1 MKLTLTHTTT
11 EVISGMGFKLLVYT
25 GEVEGR
31 QAKVTI
37 RAVEIPSSVEL
48 ELSSGSGSRGGN
60 DTIGRGPTPEQMAAV
75 MSEMGRRSGLKPKAG
90 RFGTL
95 GESRQRE
102 VATAGGRASAAARIA
117 RKLTGAA

>member
-25 GEVEGR
+25 GKVEGR
-31 QAKVTI
+31 QATVTI
-37 RAVEIPSSVEL
+37 KTSETPLSVDCQITGAAIP
-48 ELSSGSGSRGGN
+48 
-60 DTIGRGPTPEQMAAV
+60 THEQMLAV

-117 RKLTGAA
+117 RKLTGGA

>member
-11 EVISGMGFKLLVYT
+11 EVISGMGFKTLVYT
-25 GEVEGR
+25 GEGGR
-31 QAKVTI
+31 VRVAIKTAETPLSVDCQLTGA
-37 RAVEIPSSVEL
+37 AIP
-48 ELSSGSGSRGGN
+48 
-60 DTIGRGPTPEQMAAV
+60 THEQMLAV

-95 GESRQRE
+95 GASKQRE

>member
-11 EVISGMGFKLLVYT
+11 EVISGRGFKVLTYV
-25 GEVEGR
+25 GEGIN
-31 QAKVTI
+31 VTI
-37 RAVEIPSSVEL
+37 KAAGIPSSVDCQL
-48 ELSSGSGSRGGN
+48 FN
-60 DTIGRGPTPEQMAAV
+60 PAIPTHDQMLAV

-117 RKLTGAA
+117 RKLTEAV